1 MRNAQ
6 NTLISLHEFAIFD
19 LAVIA
24 NYVRMRLLR
33 CTSFFLISK
42 KAFIVLARDILR
54 KIRPRFPK

>member
-33 CTSFFLISK
+33 CTSFFFNFKEGIYRLGQRYI
-42 KAFIVLARDILR
+42 A
-54 KIRPRFPK
+54 